1 MNSKCQQTLIM
12 TTHLFVYGTLAPN
25 CPNAHILE
33 KIDSSG
39 LWRKAEI
46 YGVLEQ
52 KGWGADVGF
61 PGLVLSEP
69 QVELKKIEGF
79 LFSSEKIH
87 LHWSEL
93 DEFEGNE
100 YSRQLIEV
108 TLGNGAKQ
116 TAYVY
121 ALK

>member
-1 MNSKCQQTLIM
+1 M
-12 TTHLFVYGTLAPN
+12 TEHLFVYGTLAPN
-25 CPNAHILE
+25 RPNAHILE

-39 LWRKAEI
+39 LWREAKI

-61 PGLVLSEP
+61 PGLVLSADRA
-69 QVELKKIEGF
+69 VEIEGF
-79 LFSSEKIH
+79 LFSSNKIH
-87 LHWSEL
+87 QHWNEL

-108 TLGNGAKQ
+108 ILENGEKQ
-116 TAYVY
+116 SAYVY
-121 ALK
+121 ALS